1 MDKIQFLFLVAL
13 ILGLVWQVY
22 SLGKHL
28 DLVSSA
34 IRREM
39 ATLVGN
45 HDRARE
51 LVEERRLELEAQR
64 KVGRSILITL
74 GVIGAAALAWS
85 WFTH

>member
-1 MDKIQFLFLVAL
+1 
-13 ILGLVWQVY
+13 
-22 SLGKHL
+22 
-28 DLVSSA
+28 
-34 IRREM
+34 
-39 ATLVGN
+39 VGN